1 MDIVRFTTH
10 EGHIDVTSRDLAA
23 PTANMT
29 DLELIAYAVEF
40 FKFVYITITDVQ
52 SIEIIAR

>member
-1 MDIVRFTTH
+1 MDIVRFTTT

-23 PTANMT
+23 PTGHLT
-29 DLELIAYAVEF
+29 DVQLIAYALNYFTE
-40 FKFVYITITDVQ
+40 VYSIQDVQ

>member
-1 MDIVRFTTH
+1 MDIVRFTTP

-23 PTANMT
+23 QTCHMT
-29 DLELIAYAVEF
+29 DVQLIAYALNYFTAVFNIQNVE
-40 FKFVYITITDVQ
+40 